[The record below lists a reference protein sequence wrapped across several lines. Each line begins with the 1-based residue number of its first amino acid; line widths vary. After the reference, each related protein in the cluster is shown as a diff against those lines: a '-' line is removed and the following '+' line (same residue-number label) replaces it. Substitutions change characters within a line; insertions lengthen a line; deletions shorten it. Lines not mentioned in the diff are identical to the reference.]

1 MPPNKRSVS
10 GSVSAPNT
18 PQRRIQKSSNPSVR
32 LRAGT
37 PSLKRKASTPLADYP
52 VSSQKK
58 VKTSNAPRGRP
69 KKEAVVR
76 NNQGQVVS
84 EQDYEAQ
91 PYTIQCPAKPA
102 QKNETIQ
109 NVFRSKDCADIG
121 LEVDYAVRPGNWDK
135 MKSYK
140 TAKCKSSYLL
150 QLIEQFC
157 LGHAD
162 EVSLKTAELNLKL
175 VTSHISQRA

>member
-1 MPPNKRSVS
+1 
-10 GSVSAPNT
+10 VSAPNT
-18 PQRRIQKSSNPSVR
+18 PQRRAQKSSTPSVK

-37 PSLKRKASTPLADYP
+37 PSTKRKASTPLADSP

-91 PYTIQCPAKPA
+91 PYTIQCPAKPTK
-102 QKNETIQ
+102 KNETAQ

-121 LEVDYAVRPGNWDK
+121 LEVDYAVWPGHWDK

-150 QLIEQFC
+150 RLIEQLG

-162 EVSLKTAELNLKL
+162 EFSPKIAELNSKL
-175 VTSHISQRA
+175 MTSHISQKT